1 MDKTILG
8 VEINILLLLLFFV
21 AISVGIYLFYKH
33 RTNSQKIIGDSK
45 AKNITMREK
54 LEQEIDQE
62 IEQIRSNLFENAL
75 GYYIETDY
83 RKYKLSD
90 AKIEKLREKYP
101 QILSRPFIDWTVVNL
116 RDERSYIYEEKLQSL
131 SDTKETE
138 TFSRLKSKFAEQI
151 LNTAEIEANKIL
163 SRI

>member
-1 MDKTILG
+1 
-8 VEINILLLLLFFV
+8 
-21 AISVGIYLFYKH
+21 
-33 RTNSQKIIGDSK
+33 
-45 AKNITMREK
+45 MREK

-101 QILSRPFIDWTVVNL
+101 QILSRPFIDWTAINL

-151 LNTAEIEANKIL
+151 LNTAETEANKIL